1 MFIETDVEYA
11 ALLARCGSPDKNI
24 ALASQIE
31 FAQNV
36 ANVLR
41 GGVLVGDIVRKLYT
55 QYRLG
60 AGEHYLEFPLDILAP
75 GEEDEYIAYTQPGTG
90 RIADRHIEGDYVRV
104 PTYKLA
110 NAIDWDLKFAENA
123 NYMVMNRLMEIFQ
136 GGFVKK
142 INDDGFMTIIS
153 AAADRNILVYDADAN
168 PGQFTKRVVSLSQV
182 AMRRN
187 GGGNSASLKR
197 SKLTDIMGSPEMLED
212 VRNWGI
218 DQLDDVSRHNV
229 YIARDGDT
237 VLTQV
242 FGVNLHDL
250 DEFGEGQVYQSF
262 FTDQLSASL
271 QASDLELAIGLDLS
285 NNQDFVMPIKKDVQV
300 YNDEL
305 QHRAQRQGIYGF
317 AELGFAVLDSRRVIA
332 ISF

>member
-1 MFIETDVEYA
+1 MFIETDAEYA
-11 ALLARCGSPDKNI
+11 ALLARCGSKDKNV
-24 ALASQIE
+24 ALASQVE
-31 FAQNV
+31 FAQMV

-41 GGVLVGDIVRKLYT
+41 GGVLVGDIVRTLYT

-123 NYMVMNRLMEIFQ
+123 NYLVMNRIMEIFQ
-136 GGFVKK
+136 AGFVKK
-142 INDDGFMTIIS
+142 INDDGFMTLIS

-168 PGQFTKRVVSLSQV
+168 AGQFTKRAVSLTKV

-187 GGGNSASLKR
+187 AGGNSASLKR
-197 SKLTDIMGSPEMLED
+197 SKLTDIMGSPEMGED

-218 DQLDDVSRHNV
+218 DQLDDQSRHNV
-229 YIARDGDT
+229 YVATDGDK

-242 FGVNLHDL
+242 FGVNLHEL
-250 DEFGEGQVYQSF
+250 DEFGEGQSF
-262 FTDQLSASL
+262 FFQSNDQII
-271 QASDLELAIGLDLS
+271 DILS
-285 NNQDFVMPIKKDVQV
+285 NVRESTDG
-300 YNDEL
+300 
-305 QHRAQRQGIYGF
+305 A
-317 AELGFAVLDSRRVIA
+317 S
-332 ISF
+332 

>member
-11 ALLARCGSPDKNI
+11 ALLARCGSKDKNV
-24 ALASQIE
+24 ALASQVE
-31 FAQNV
+31 FAQMV

-41 GGVLVGDIVRKLYT
+41 GGVLVGDIVRMLYT

-90 RIADRHIEGDYVRV
+90 RIADRHIEGDFVRV

-110 NAIDWDLKFAENA
+110 SAIDWDLKFVENA
-123 NYMVMNRLMEIFQ
+123 NYLVMNRIMEIFQ
-136 GGFVKK
+136 AGFVKK
-142 INDDGFMTIIS
+142 INDDGFMTLIS

-168 PGQFTKRVVSLSQV
+168 AGQFTKRAVSLTKV
-182 AMRRN
+182 AMKRN
-187 GGGNSASLKR
+187 GGGNSASMKR
-197 SKLTDIMGSPEMLED
+197 SKLTDIMGSPEMGED

-218 DQLDDVSRHNV
+218 DQLDDQSRHNV
-229 YIARDGDT
+229 YVATDGDR

-242 FGVNLHDL
+242 FGVNLHEL
-250 DEFGEGQVYQSF
+250 DEFGEGQIYQSF
-262 FTDQLSASL
+262 FTDQLGASL
-271 QASDLELAIGLDLS
+271 QASDVELAIGLDLS
-285 NNQDFVMPIKKDVQV
+285 NNQDFVMPIKQDVQV
-300 YNDEL
+300 YNDET
-305 QHRAQRQGIYGF
+305 QHRAQRQGIYGW
-317 AELGFAVLDSRRVIA
+317 AEVGFAVLDSRRVIA